1 MHNLF
6 SKLTFFI
13 AGLSLIASC
22 GAPADSG
29 TTIPQSIG
37 DRKVLL
43 REKQSELQALQTF
56 IESLED
62 SIAAK
67 DPTYREKPRTLV
79 TTRKVV
85 RQEFTRYISLQGS
98 VEEQEQIMVSSETG
112 GRVLRLLVEE
122 GQQVARGALVAEIDP
137 EAVEKQIS
145 ELQTSLNLAR
155 DVFERQKRLWDQN
168 IGSEIQYLEAKN
180 AKERLE
186 KSLELLELQLGTNF
200 GYGRPN
206 HD

>member
-43 REKQSELQALQTF
+43 REKQSELQALQAF

-62 SIAAK
+62 SIAAE

-112 GRVLRLLVEE
+112 
-122 GQQVARGALVAEIDP
+122 D
-137 EAVEKQIS
+137 
-145 ELQTSLNLAR
+145 
-155 DVFERQKRLWDQN
+155 
-168 IGSEIQYLEAKN
+168 YL
-180 AKERLE
+180 
-186 KSLELLELQLGTNF
+186 
-200 GYGRPN
+200 
-206 HD
+206 